1 MKFLKA
7 FSGEETN
14 RQKRVRQQFYSIFTY
29 VFLWLMHITRFDKF
43 LCWQQATSW
52 KNKKVILFTL
62 GALIILMNISIF
74 FRNPAPPDTTAAANW
89 GVIQSLNVEMAVKTT
104 DNPRVI
110 RLAQI
115 LDSLKV
121 NNDRMEYD
129 SVYHN
134 RIVQFALKKMADENL
149 LEIPSSTSNKA
160 ENK

>member
-43 LCWQQATSW
+43 MCWQQGTSW

-62 GALIILMNISIF
+62 GALMVLMNISIF
-74 FRNPAPPDTTAAANW
+74 LRNPAPADTSAATNW
-89 GVIQSLNVEMAVKTT
+89 GVIQSMNVEKTVTTT

-110 RLAQI
+110 RLARL

-129 SVYHN
+129 TVYRN
-134 RIVQFALKKMADENL
+134 RIVQYTFKKMVDENL
-149 LEIPSSTSNKA
+149 LEIPPSTSNKV